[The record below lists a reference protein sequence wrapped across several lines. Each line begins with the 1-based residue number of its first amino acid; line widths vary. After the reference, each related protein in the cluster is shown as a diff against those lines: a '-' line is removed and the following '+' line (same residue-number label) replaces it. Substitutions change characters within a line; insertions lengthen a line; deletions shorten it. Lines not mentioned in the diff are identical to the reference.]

1 MIINQSRAAQTMQ
14 FGVHLMIDGYYADS
28 PTMTDKHALKS
39 LLETLPGEMGMHT
52 ICNPVVVEA
61 GSNCKKDPG
70 GLSGIVMIAESH
82 ISFHTFPARGFVTID
97 LYTCQNDLDTDATTK
112 RLIDAFGITESDIYI
127 QERGMR
133 YPAENL
139 PEFDHTTTIQAA
151 A

>member
-14 FGVHLMIDGYYADS
+14 FGVHLMIDGYYAKS
-28 PTMTDKHALKS
+28 PTMTDKHALKR
-39 LLETLPGEMGMHT
+39 LLETLPGEKGMHT

-97 LYTCQNDLDTDATTK
+97 LYTCQNDLDMDATTK
-112 RLIDAFGITESDIYI
+112 RLIEAFGITESDIYI

-133 YPAENL
+133 YPTENL
-139 PEFDHTTTIQAA
+139 PEFDEFEVIKAA